1 MALTYEDIKALNWY
15 IADQVRDKGNGNNND
30 AMGVAIPILIFK
42 RLLDMRQEY
51 KGLFFNPQHQEQYNV
66 MQLFGNLNQAIS
78 NYQSNAPVF
87 SVKPQN
93 LSFYRVQWED
103 ILNFPDN
110 HNPQTPL
117 NYADGY
123 DNTQYFSTST
133 DKVGFIQEIIDS
145 FATPKINEIFNYLD
159 FQTKINSSN
168 ITQILTYQ
176 EFIEL
181 LKYLNGYDLSL
192 ANAPSDVFS
201 EAYMDLL
208 VRFAPQKGSKQGEFF
223 TPNKITKAGIQMLNP
238 MLSKDGVITACDPT
252 SGACTFLTEFA
263 EFVFKKEQEKLGKD
277 KLSDFERKEIA
288 ERMQLVIQEK
298 DRVSFAA
305 GESNLLLH
313 GLLDR
318 TEAYH
323 GNTITEYSIKIG
335 AKYEGKCSYVLA
347 NPPYGLSDYGVV
359 HATQAKQNGLELAR
373 WGFGVP
379 NAGDGEFAFLQTI
392 IALLSDKGKAIVV
405 LPLGTLFRDSTAAQR
420 QILVEQKDWVEGII
434 LLPGKLFNTTD
445 IPVCFWIIN
454 KDKSEQDKGKVFF
467 VNAENDFTKM
477 KNKNDWNIE
486 KAVQNYKE
494 RIEEEGYSTYVS
506 IDTIK
511 TNKFDLSV
519 SKYVKKAQEK
529 EVIDINKTLMD
540 IDNIKEKLLS
550 EKDSIGLIF
559 NQVKSIYSA

>member
-51 KGLFFNPQHQEQYNV
+51 KGFFFNPQHQEQYNV

-181 LKYLNGYDLSL
+181 LKYLKGYDLSL

-238 MLSKDGVITACDPT
+238 KLSEDGVITACDPT

-263 EFVFKKEQEKLGKD
+263 EFVFKKEQEKLGKT

-323 GNTITEYSIKIG
+323 GNTITEYSVKIG

-347 NPPYGLSDYGVV
+347 NPPYGLSDYGVA

-379 NAGDGEFAFLQTI
+379 NATDGEYAFLQTI
-392 IALLSDKGKAIVV
+392 ISLLNDKGKAIYK
-405 LPLGTLFRDSTAAQR
+405 TWIFRRFFCKSTTR
-420 QILVEQKDWVEGII
+420 
-434 LLPGKLFNTTD
+434 
-445 IPVCFWIIN
+445 
-454 KDKSEQDKGKVFF
+454 
-467 VNAENDFTKM
+467 
-477 KNKNDWNIE
+477 
-486 KAVQNYKE
+486 
-494 RIEEEGYSTYVS
+494 
-506 IDTIK
+506 
-511 TNKFDLSV
+511 LS
-519 SKYVKKAQEK
+519 
-529 EVIDINKTLMD
+529 
-540 IDNIKEKLLS
+540 
-550 EKDSIGLIF
+550 
-559 NQVKSIYSA
+559 

>member
-1 MALTYEDIKALNWY
+1 MSLTYQNIRDINWH
-15 IADQVRDKGNGNNND
+15 IADVVYQEGNGNNND

-51 KGLFFNPQHQEQYNV
+51 KSFFFNPNYQEQYNV
-66 MQLFGNLNQAIS
+66 MQLFGNLNQAIN
-78 NYQSNAPVF
+78 NYQSNSPVF

-93 LSFYRVQWED
+93 ISFYRIQWDD

-110 HNPQTPL
+110 HNSQNPLMYTDKYDSTPYYS
-117 NYADGY
+117 NA
-123 DNTQYFSTST
+123 T
-133 DKVGFIQEIIDS
+133 DKVTFIQEVIDS

-159 FQTKINSSN
+159 FQTKINSNN
-168 ITQILTYQ
+168 ITQILTYSQ
-176 EFIEL
+176 FVDL
-181 LKYLNGYDLSL
+181 LKYLGQFDLSIS
-192 ANAPSDVFS
+192 NAPSDIFS

-208 VRFAPQKGSKQGEFF
+208 ARFAPKKGSKQGEFF

-238 MLSKDGVITACDPT
+238 SLSEDSVITACDPT

-263 EFVFKKEQEKLGKD
+263 EFIFKKEQKNLEKNV
-277 KLSDFERKEIA
+277 LSDLERNEIA
-288 ERMQLVIQEK
+288 KRMQLIIQEK
-298 DRVSFAA
+298 DRISFAA

-323 GNTITEYSIKIG
+323 GNTITEYSTKIG
-335 AKYEGKCSYVLA
+335 AKYEGKCDYVLA
-347 NPPYGLSDYGVV
+347 NPPYGLDDYGFSF
-359 HATQAKQNGLELAR
+359 ATQSKQNGTELSR

-392 IALLSDKGKAIVV
+392 ISLLSDKGKAIVV

-420 QILVEQKDWVEGII
+420 QIFVGQRDWVEGII

-454 KDKSEQDKGKVFF
+454 KNKLDNDKGKVFF
-467 VNAENDFTKM
+467 VNAENDFKKT

-486 KAVQNYKE
+486 KSIKHYLE
-494 RIEEEGYSTYVS
+494 RIEEEGYSKYVS
-506 IDTIK
+506 IETIK
-511 TNKFDLSV
+511 DNKFDLSV
-519 SKYVKKAQEK
+519 SKYVKRSHEK
-529 EVIDINKTLMD
+529 EIIDINQTLAD
-540 IDNIKEKLLS
+540 IEEINSSLLNEKSSINNLLQQIKL
-550 EKDSIGLIF
+550 
-559 NQVKSIYSA
+559 IYS